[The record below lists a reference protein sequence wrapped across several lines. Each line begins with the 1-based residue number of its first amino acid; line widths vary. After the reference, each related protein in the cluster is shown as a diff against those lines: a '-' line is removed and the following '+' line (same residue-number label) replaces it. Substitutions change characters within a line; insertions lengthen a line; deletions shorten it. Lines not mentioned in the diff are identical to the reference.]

1 MVPTGSQAELSGKS
15 TSTYLEIK
23 EKANR
28 VAQLYL
34 THGIDLDPQCGLAQL
49 ISASQNLSDAWF
61 CNRRLDVVDLVRA
74 GFMQQVADNVLP
86 LAGIPGIARELRR
99 LTSGTLDNLDRN
111 RSIAKNALWE
121 LEMLAYVRSCG
132 VSAELAEPPDLMM
145 ALPAAEI
152 GVACKR
158 MYSVKNF
165 SKVLSEGVQQINA
178 SGHAGLIAVNL
189 DELLPARQMLK
200 LKDADHLGRTLIEF
214 KPRIYEG

>member
-1 MVPTGSQAELSGKS
+1 
-15 TSTYLEIK
+15 
-23 EKANR
+23 
-28 VAQLYL
+28 
-34 THGIDLDPQCGLAQL
+34 
-49 ISASQNLSDAWF
+49 
-61 CNRRLDVVDLVRA
+61 
-74 GFMQQVADNVLP
+74 MQQVADNVLP
-86 LAGIPGIARELRR
+86 LAGTPGIARELRR

-111 RSIAKNALWE
+111 RSIAKDALWE

-214 KPRIYEG
+214 NHAFMKDNERRFQKYLLNERLVGALVAHSTVAQLTNDSSPFTFGRQVTLWVVSNFLRPRKR